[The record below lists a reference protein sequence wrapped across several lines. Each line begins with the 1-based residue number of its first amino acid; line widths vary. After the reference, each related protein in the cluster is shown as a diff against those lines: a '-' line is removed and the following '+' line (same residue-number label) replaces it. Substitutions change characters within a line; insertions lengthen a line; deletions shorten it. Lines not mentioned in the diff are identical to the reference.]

1 MLPAPTYWLVLL
13 LVTTM
18 GALVVV
24 LFALLLVQRGVASLI
39 NAHVRRRE
47 AALSPLLLRALEAPE
62 ALPALRR
69 ALGPFDRLV
78 LRRMLLQLALDLR
91 GDESRAIA
99 DLYRTLGLLDA
110 ELQALGAWRARRR
123 AAAAA
128 NLATLRMP
136 RIQRQLV
143 RALDDPDRTV
153 RIALIRAIGEVGDRP
168 ALVALI
174 RRLGDRS
181 LTVVRQVEQV
191 LIERGREV
199 VPEIVAYAESTRRLR
214 GRRAAVEVLGLLRT
228 PLAADLLLGL
238 VRHPDRELRVRAVKA
253 AAAIGDPRFLPAF
266 HELVT
271 DGELAGSLPGR
282 QGARRARQPRLGLT
296 PPGSARGRPLVG
308 ALLRGGGPRRAGP
321 GRARDPPGRPGRP
334 RADGAGH
341 GPVPGGA
348 GAGAPGAPMSAEQG

>member
-24 LFALLLVQRGVASLI
+24 LFALLLVQRGVAALI

-47 AALSPLLLRALEAPE
+47 ATLSPLLLRALEAPK

-136 RIQRQLV
+136 GIQRQLV

-271 DGELAGSLPGR
+271 DGSWQVRCQA
-282 QGARRARQPRLGLT
+282 AKGL
-296 PPGSARGRPLVG
+296 G
-308 ALLRGGGPRRAGP
+308 ALGSPASVSPLRA
-321 GRARDPPGRPGRP
+321 AL
-334 RADGAGH
+334 ADDHWWVRFYAAVALAEL
-341 GPVPGGA
+341 GPVGHATLQAALADPEPTVRDMARYLVERGPVLPA
-348 GAGAPGAPMSAEQG
+348 LP